1 MFVMRNTAK
10 DCVLLSAVSSVR
22 AVSGYIAANTVP
34 RRTENNCISGK
45 EIFEN
50 TWNPWW
56 RFYDRL
62 SCIQFHF

>member
-1 MFVMRNTAK
+1 VLLYALLTVYQIKIYNMFVMRNTAK

-50 TWNPWW
+50 T
-56 RFYDRL
+56 
-62 SCIQFHF
+62 